1 MQVVS
6 KAVEKDLCSKAA
18 MCDALGV
25 KRSTYYR
32 RMAPKVYGPRPR
44 RRHPRALTAA
54 EWQAALKVLHEERFA
69 ELSPGEVHAILLD
82 EGRYLCSERT
92 MYRVLAAND
101 EVRERRRQR
110 RRTQYAAPELL
121 ATAPRMLWTWDIS
134 KLRGPTKWTYYHL
147 YVIIDVFSRY
157 VVGWMVAERESA
169 ELAERLIEETCR
181 RQGVNPGEL
190 TLHADRGSSM
200 RSKPVTLLLADLG
213 VTKTHSRPYTSNDN
227 PFSEAAFKT
236 LKYRPDFPD
245 RFGSLEDARNFCSD
259 FFAWYNLEHRHSG
272 VQMLTPHDVH
282 YGRADQTLAQRADVM
297 RAVHA
302 AHPERFVRGAP
313 QVRALQRE
321 VWINKPKTATQTV
334 PGPGAPPE
342 ASHPPIASDKRAD
355 GAQAE
360 SSAAQPAKRTLYAA
374 EHRVPTV
381 TDTNEGGILPK

>member
-6 KAVEKDLCSKAA
+6 DAVENGACSTDA
-18 MCDALGV
+18 MCDAVGLH
-25 KRSTYYR
+25 RATYYR
-32 RMAPKVYGPRPR
+32 RVAPKAHGPRPR
-44 RRHPRALTAA
+44 RSHPRALTAA
-54 EWQAALKVLHEERFA
+54 EWQAVLNVLHEERFA
-69 ELSPGEVHAILLD
+69 ELSPAEVYAILLD

-92 MYRVLAAND
+92 MYRILAAND
-101 EVRERRRQR
+101 EVRERRRHR

-121 ATAPRMLWTWDIS
+121 ATGPRMLWTWDIS

-181 RQGVNPGEL
+181 RQGVEPGKL
-190 TLHADRGSSM
+190 TVHADRGSSM
-200 RSKPVTLLLADLG
+200 RSKPVALLLADLG

-245 RFGSLEDARNFCSD
+245 RFGSLEDARSFCSD

-282 YGRADQTLAQRADVM
+282 HGRADQTLAQRADVM

-302 AHPERFVRGAP
+302 ARPERFVRGAP

-321 VWINKPKTATQTV
+321 VWINKPKSAAQPV

-342 ASHPPIASDKRAD
+342 ASHPPIASHQRAD
-355 GAQAE
+355 GAQAA

-374 EHRVPTV
+374 EHRVPAIV
-381 TDTNEGGILPK
+381 DQNEGEILSK